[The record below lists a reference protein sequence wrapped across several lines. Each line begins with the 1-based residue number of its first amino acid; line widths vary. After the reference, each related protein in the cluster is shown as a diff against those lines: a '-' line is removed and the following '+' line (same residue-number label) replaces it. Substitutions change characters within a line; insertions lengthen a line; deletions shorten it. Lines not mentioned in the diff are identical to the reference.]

1 MLPELEYLIRLQQL
15 ENRATGAREQID
27 NIPVKLEHL
36 ALQIAERVKE
46 VEDANQTLEQH
57 RTSRVSLEKEV
68 AEIQSRLSRSK
79 EQLMAVKTNKEYQ
92 AMQTEISNG
101 EEEMKRLEDKLLEKM
116 LEGDDL
122 NGSLGQTDQL
132 LVKEQNIVETER
144 SRIEKEQIELEQQI
158 ELVQVERNKIVAQL
172 PSQTVDLFEMLARG
186 RKGIAVVEAANG
198 RCNSCQVRLRPQLFN
213 SVRANDTLIQ
223 CESCQ
228 RILYFAEPP
237 HITE

>member
-15 ENRATGAREQID
+15 ENRATGTREQID

-36 ALQIAERVKE
+36 ELQVAERVKE
-46 VEDANQTLEQH
+46 VEDVNQTLETH
-57 RTSRVSLEKEV
+57 RTSRVALEKDV
-68 AEIQSRLSRSK
+68 AEIQSRLSRAK

-122 NGSLGQTDQL
+122 NGNLEQADRL
-132 LVKEQNIVETER
+132 LVKERNIVETER

-158 ELVQVERNKIVAQL
+158 EVVQVERNELVSQL
-172 PSQTVDLFEMLARG
+172 SAQTVDLFEMLARG

-213 SVRANDTLIQ
+213 SVRSNSALIQ

-228 RILYFAEPP
+228 RILYFVEPP
-237 HITE
+237 HVTE

>member
-122 NGSLGQTDQL
+122 NGSLEQADQL

-144 SRIEKEQIELEQQI
+144 SRIEKERSELEQQI

>member
-15 ENRATGAREQID
+15 ENRAIWAREQID

-46 VEDANQTLEQH
+46 VEDVNQALEQH

-101 EEEMKRLEDKLLEKM
+101 EEEMTRLEDKLLEKM

-122 NGSLGQTDQL
+122 NGSLEQADQL

-228 RILYFAEPP
+228 RILYFAEPS